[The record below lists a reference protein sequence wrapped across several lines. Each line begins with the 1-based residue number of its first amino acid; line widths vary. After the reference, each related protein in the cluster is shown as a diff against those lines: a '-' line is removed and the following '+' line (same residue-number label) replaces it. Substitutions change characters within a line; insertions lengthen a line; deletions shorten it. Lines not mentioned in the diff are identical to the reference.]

1 MTEHF
6 LPFKSGAT
14 TTSSKL
20 LAINLA
26 SVSAIYSPWQEDLG
40 QHVLVLHLNS
50 NRLIKVYEEDVVA
63 VLKDLGLSEYT
74 DSWVLDLAEDL
85 A

>member
-1 MTEHF
+1 MDAPHV
-6 LPFKSGAT
+6 
-14 TTSSKL
+14 
-20 LAINLA
+20 
-26 SVSAIYSPWQEDLG
+26 SVSAIYSQWQEDLG
-40 QHVLVLHLNS
+40 QHVLVLHLKS

-74 DSWVLDLAEDL
+74 DSWVLDLPEDL

>member
-14 TTSSKL
+14 TTSGKL
-20 LAINLA
+20 LAINPA
-26 SVSAIYSPWQEDLG
+26 SVSAIYSQWQE
-40 QHVLVLHLNS
+40 
-50 NRLIKVYEEDVVA
+50 
-63 VLKDLGLSEYT
+63 DLGLSEYT
-74 DSWVLDLAEDL
+74 DSWVLDLAAKDL